1 MSKKRIEIPPGI
13 AARILFRQDRTC
25 CVCRVKGK
33 AVQIHHLD
41 EDPSNFR
48 EENLAVLCLD
58 CHRETQIRGGFDR
71 KLDADQVILY
81 REDWIRL
88 VVQSR
93 AQEEAVREA
102 ARPEAD
108 LKVKIATS
116 VAEVYLEHKEYELL
130 AIHYHVLNQPDLR
143 DKYIG
148 LALRKSP
155 TDYMVAV
162 LRGIQGRP
170 ELIPKQV
177 IKRELRRCDRH
188 AFWNEKARFLRI
200 LGRTRE
206 AAESYV
212 AGVLGCL
219 REGNTF
225 AAAFYLKE
233 LFATGLTER
242 LFEFAFEEARRDGQ
256 LWWQVRAL
264 QELDRQ
270 AELHSLLLDHA
281 KEIESSADPNLLHA
295 LAHAQKDPKE
305 ILKAERHLAEESVW
319 LRSANGGRSAN
330 KPLKPL
336 VGRRWPPTA

>member
-1 MSKKRIEIPPGI
+1 MLRLSSEG
-13 AARILFRQDRTC
+13 
-25 CVCRVKGK
+25 
-33 AVQIHHLD
+33 
-41 EDPSNFR
+41 E
-48 EENLAVLCLD
+48 
-58 CHRETQIRGGFDR
+58 GGFKSITWMR
-71 KLDADQVILY
+71 IRRTSARRISLYSASIATGKPKSVGALTESWMQNQVTLY
-81 REDWIRL
+81 RQDWIRL

-102 ARPEAD
+102 ALPESD

-116 VAEVYLEHKEYELL
+116 VADVYLEHKEYELL
-130 AIHYHVLNQPDLR
+130 AIHYHVLNHPDLR
-143 DKYIG
+143 DKYVG

-155 TDYMVAV
+155 TDYMITF

-177 IKRELRRCDRH
+177 INRELRRYDKH
-188 AFWNEKARFLRI
+188 ADWTEKARFLRRV
-200 LGRTRE
+200 GRERE

-219 REGNTF
+219 RKGETF

-264 QELDRQ
+264 QELGRQ
-270 AELHSLLLDHA
+270 SELHSF
-281 KEIESSADPNLLHA
+281 S
-295 LAHAQKDPKE
+295 
-305 ILKAERHLAEESVW
+305 
-319 LRSANGGRSAN
+319 
-330 KPLKPL
+330 
-336 VGRRWPPTA
+336 